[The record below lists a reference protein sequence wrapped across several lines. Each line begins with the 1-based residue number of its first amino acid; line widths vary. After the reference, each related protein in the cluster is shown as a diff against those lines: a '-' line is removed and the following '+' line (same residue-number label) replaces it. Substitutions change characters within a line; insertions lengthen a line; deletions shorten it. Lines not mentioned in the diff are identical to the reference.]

1 MMMIL
6 IAAHVLSAV
15 FWVGGMA
22 FAYMVLRPAAGA
34 LEPPQRLGLWRRVFA
49 TFLPWAGVAALVL
62 VVTGYAMMMSV
73 YRGPSGAP
81 AYIHMME
88 GLGLVMAA
96 IYLYLV
102 VRPWQRFKRAVDSGA
117 IADAAT
123 GLATIRKIV
132 AINLVLGVAVVIVAT
147 AGRFWYMI

>member
-1 MMMIL
+1 
-6 IAAHVLSAV
+6 
-15 FWVGGMA
+15 
-22 FAYMVLRPAAGA
+22 
-34 LEPPQRLGLWRRVFA
+34 
-49 TFLPWAGVAALVL
+49 
-62 VVTGYAMMMSV
+62 V

-81 AYIHMME
+81 AYIHMTE

-117 IADAAT
+117 IAEAAA

-132 AINLVLGVAVVIVAT
+132 ATNLVLGVIVIIVAT

>member
-6 IAAHVLSAV
+6 LAAHVLSAV

-34 LEPPQRLGLWRRVFA
+34 LDAPQRLGLWRRVFA

-62 VVTGYAMMMSV
+62 IATGYMMMFAIYKSA
-73 YRGPSGAP
+73 SNAP

-88 GLGLVMAA
+88 GLGLVMLVIY
-96 IYLYLV
+96 IYLV
-102 VRPWQRFKRAVDSGA
+102 MRPWQRFKKAVDTGA
-117 IADAAT
+117 TADAAA

-132 AINLVLGVAVVIVAT
+132 AINLVIGVLVITVAT
-147 AGRFWYMI
+147 AGRFW

>member
-34 LEPPQRLGLWRRVFA
+34 LEAPQRLGLWRRVFA

-62 VVTGYAMMMSV
+62 VVTGYAMMFLAFSGPATAPV
-73 YRGPSGAP
+73 YV
-81 AYIHMME
+81 HVME
-88 GLGLVMAA
+88 MLGLLMTA

-102 VRPWQRFKRAVDSGA
+102 VRPWQRFKKAVDGGA
-117 IADAAT
+117 TADAAA

-132 AINLVLGVAVVIVAT
+132 ATNMALGVLVIIVAT
-147 AGRFWYMI
+147 AGRYHW

>member
-6 IAAHVLSAV
+6 LAAHVLSAV

-34 LEPPQRLGLWRRVFA
+34 LDAPQRLELWRRVFA

-62 VVTGYAMMMSV
+62 IASGYMMMFAIYKSAAN
-73 YRGPSGAP
+73 AP

-88 GLGLVMAA
+88 GLGLVMLV

-102 VRPWQRFKRAVDSGA
+102 MRPWQRFKKAVDTGA
-117 IADAAT
+117 TADAAA

-132 AINLVLGVAVVIVAT
+132 AVNLVVGVLVIIVAT
-147 AGRFWYMI
+147 AGRFW

>member
-6 IAAHVLSAV
+6 LAAHVLSAV

-34 LEPPQRLGLWRRVFA
+34 LDAPQRLGLWRRVFA

-62 VVTGYAMMMSV
+62 IATGYMMMFAIYKSAAN
-73 YRGPSGAP
+73 AP

-88 GLGLVMAA
+88 GLGLVMLV

-102 VRPWQRFKRAVDSGA
+102 MRPWQRFKKAVDTGA
-117 IADAAT
+117 TADAAA

-132 AINLVLGVAVVIVAT
+132 AINLVIGVLVITVAT
-147 AGRFWYMI
+147 AGRFW